1 MITKIT
7 TRYFKRFDEQ
17 EFPLETLTML
27 AGPNNSG
34 KSTLLQAVMV
44 WSLAMQKWWEKK
56 GPGSGSKSKD
66 RTGAPVT
73 RQEFT
78 ALPLP
83 SMDQL
88 WSDTHTSLRKDE
100 GKQGSPRPLVISLH
114 GVDQAGA
121 AWRFGFEFRY
131 NGPEQIHVKPV
142 AEDLPH
148 LEAARSFVSVVYVP
162 PFSGIGVNETR
173 HDRPYQDMLI
183 GQGKAG
189 DILRNLLLEV
199 SESEDSSRWDT
210 LEQVV
215 EDVFGYRILRPVYQ
229 GMPFITCQYLRGLP
243 PGRGRSG
250 YPPLDI
256 STTGSGFHQVLLIL
270 AFMLARPSS
279 LILLDE
285 PDAHLH
291 VLLQKELYDIL
302 RGLCRDTNG
311 QLVIATHSEVL
322 IDNTSPRQILSF
334 YREPHPLVSTV
345 DRDQL
350 REALKRVSSLEL
362 LLLENSHGI
371 LYLEG
376 STDFDLLKAWAAVLD
391 HPLKDWFANLPFWQN
406 NKGRDPKEARAH
418 FFALKAVKPDINGV
432 LLLDGDNRSLPDR
445 ELKADGLTILRWD
458 RYEAESYLLH
468 PASLERYLNQ
478 AKGPL
483 FVKPALDYL
492 KEQMPPAFF
501 NNPLETSNFLRA
513 EPASKTLL
521 PELLKRAEISLPK
534 SDFFLLAR
542 QMHAEEIP
550 DEVGEMLTRIQ
561 NVIQNIASP
570 SKTTA

>member
-1 MITKIT
+1 MITKVTI
-7 TRYFKRFDEQ
+7 RYFKRFEEQ
-17 EFPLETLTML
+17 TFPFESLTML

-34 KSTLLQAVMV
+34 KTTLLQAVMV

-73 RQEFT
+73 RHEFT

-88 WSDTHTSLRKDE
+88 WTDTHTSLRKDE
-100 GKQGSPRPLVISLH
+100 GKQGSPRPLIISLH
-114 GVDQAGA
+114 GVDDTGE

-142 AEDLPH
+142 VEDLPH
-148 LEAARSFVSVVYVP
+148 LEIAKNRASVVYVP

-199 SESEDSSRWDT
+199 SEAPDSSRWEE
-210 LEQVV
+210 LERVV
-215 EDVFGYRILRPVYQ
+215 QMVFGYRILRPVYQ
-229 GMPFITCQYLRGLP
+229 GMPYITCQYLKGLP
-243 PGRGRSG
+243 PTKGFGG
-250 YPPLDI
+250 LPQLDV

-302 RGLCRDTNG
+302 RELCHKTG
-311 QLVIATHSEVL
+311 SQLVIATHSEVL

-334 YREPHPLVSTV
+334 YREPHPLASDV

-362 LLLENSHGI
+362 LMLENARGI

-376 STDFDLLKAWAAVLD
+376 NTDFDLLKAWADVID
-391 HPLKDWFANLPFWQN
+391 HPIKAWFDSLPFWQN

-418 FFALKAVKPDINGV
+418 FFALKAVKPDIEAV

-445 ELKADGLTILRWD
+445 ELTADGLTILRWD

-468 PASLERYLNQ
+468 PVSLERFLSQ
-478 AKGPL
+478 EKGPL
-483 FVKPALDYL
+483 FAKPALDYL
-492 KEQMPPAFF
+492 REQMPPAFF
-501 NNPLETSNFLRA
+501 DAPLEASNFLRS

-542 QMHAEEIP
+542 QMKDHELP
-550 DEVGEMLTRIQ
+550 PEVWDNLSAIQ
-561 NVIQNIASP
+561 QVVTEAP
-570 SKTTA
+570 

>member
-1 MITKIT
+1 MITKVT
-7 TRYFKRFDEQ
+7 TRYFKQFEEQ
-17 EFPLETLTML
+17 EFPLESLTVL

-34 KSTLLQAVMV
+34 KTTLLQAVMV
-44 WSLAMQKWWEKK
+44 WNLAMQKWWEKR

-88 WSDTHTSLRKDE
+88 WTDTHTSLRKHE
-100 GKQGSPRPLVISLH
+100 GKQGAPRPLVITLH
-114 GVDQAGA
+114 GIDGLGV

-131 NGPEQIHVKPV
+131 SGPEQIHVKPV
-142 AEDLPH
+142 SEDFPH
-148 LEAARSFVSVVYVP
+148 LEIARARASVVYVP

-199 SESEDSSRWDT
+199 SEAGDSARWEK
-210 LEQVV
+210 LESII
-215 EDVFGYRILRPVYQ
+215 ESVFRYRILRPIYQ
-229 GMPFITCQYLRGLP
+229 GLPFIGCQYLKGLP
-243 PGRGRSG
+243 RGKSLG
-250 YPPLDI
+250 GLAPLDI

-270 AFMLARPSS
+270 SFMLARPSS

-291 VLLQKELYDIL
+291 FLLQKELYDIL
-302 RGLCRDTNG
+302 RGLCHETKS

-334 YREPHPLVSTV
+334 YNSPHPLASEV
-345 DRDQL
+345 DRNQL
-350 REALKRVSSLEL
+350 REALKRVNSLEL
-362 LLLENSHGI
+362 LQLENAKGI
-371 LYLEG
+371 LYVEG
-376 STDFDLLKAWAAVLD
+376 ATDFDLLKAWAGVLG
-391 HPLKDWFANLPFWQN
+391 HPLQAWFDGLPFWQN
-406 NKGRDPKEARAH
+406 NKGRNPKEARAH
-418 FFALKAVKPDINGV
+418 FFALKAIRPEIRAV
-432 LLLDGDNRSLPDR
+432 LLLDGDNRDMPDR
-445 ELKADGLTILRWD
+445 EITADGLTILRWD

-468 PASLERYLNQ
+468 PASLERFLNREN
-478 AKGPL
+478 GEL
-483 FVKPALDYL
+483 FARPALDYL
-492 KEQMPPAFF
+492 HQQLPPAFF
-501 NNPLETSNFLRA
+501 SNPLETSNFLRS

-521 PELLKRAEISLPK
+521 PELLMRAELVLPK
-534 SDFFLLAR
+534 SDYFIIASR
-542 QMHAEEIP
+542 MHPEEIP
-550 DEVGEMLTRIQ
+550 MEVVQKLDAIR
-561 NVIQNIASP
+561 NIVDGSHA
-570 SKTTA
+570 

>member
-1 MITKIT
+1 MITHIT
-7 TRYFKRFDEQ
+7 TRYFKQFEEQ
-17 EFPLETLTML
+17 EFPLESLTLL

-34 KSTLLQAVMV
+34 KTTLLQAVMV
-44 WSLAMQKWWEKK
+44 WNLAMQKWWEKK

-88 WSDTHTSLRKDE
+88 WTDTHTSLRKHE

-114 GVDQAGA
+114 GIDAQGV

-131 NGPEQIHVKPV
+131 SGPEQVHVKPV
-142 AEDLPH
+142 SEDLPH
-148 LEAARSFVSVVYVP
+148 LETARERASVVYVP

-199 SESEDSSRWDT
+199 SEHEDQNRWEQ
-210 LEQVV
+210 LESVI
-215 EDVFGYRILRPVYQ
+215 ESVFRYRILRPVYQ
-229 GMPFITCQYLRGLP
+229 GLPFIACQYLKGIPAGKSLGGLA
-243 PGRGRSG
+243 
-250 YPPLDI
+250 PLDI

-302 RGLCRDTNG
+302 RGICRDTRS

-334 YREPHPLVSTV
+334 YDTPHPLASEV
-345 DRDQL
+345 DRNQL
-350 REALKRVSSLEL
+350 REALKRVNSLEL
-362 LLLENSHGI
+362 LLLEKAKGI
-371 LYLEG
+371 LYVEG
-376 STDFDLLKAWAAVLD
+376 GTDFDLLKAWADVLD
-391 HPLKDWFANLPFWQN
+391 NPLKAWFDGLPFWQN
-406 NKGRDPKEARAH
+406 NKGRNPKEARAH
-418 FFALKAVKPDINGV
+418 FFALKAIKPEIQSV
-432 LLLDGDNRSLPDR
+432 LLLDGDNRNLADR
-445 ELKADGLTILRWD
+445 EITADGLTILRWD

-468 PASLERYLNQ
+468 PGSLERFLHRE
-478 AKGPL
+478 KGEL
-483 FVKPALDYL
+483 FARPALEYL
-492 KEQMPPAFF
+492 RSQLPPAFF
-501 NNPLETSNFLRA
+501 TNPLETSNFLRS
-513 EPASKTLL
+513 EPASKSLL
-521 PELLKRAEISLPK
+521 PELFKRADLVLPK
-534 SDFFLLAR
+534 SDYLLIAS
-542 QMHAEEIP
+542 QMRREEIP
-550 DEVGEMLTRIQ
+550 VEILEKLDAIRDIVG
-561 NVIQNIASP
+561 A
-570 SKTTA
+570 

>member
-7 TRYFKRFDEQ
+7 TRYFKRFEEQ
-17 EFPLETLTML
+17 EFPLESLTML

-44 WSLAMQKWWEKK
+44 WNLAMQKWWEKK

-88 WSDTHTSLRKDE
+88 WTDTHTSLRKDE
-100 GKQGSPRPLVISLH
+100 GKQGSPRPLVITLH
-114 GVDQAGA
+114 GKEESGDE
-121 AWRFGFEFRY
+121 WKFGFEFRY
-131 NGPEQIHVKPV
+131 SGPEQIHVKPV
-142 AEDLPH
+142 VEDLAH
-148 LEAARSFVSVVYVP
+148 LENAKERVSVVYVP

-199 SESEDSSRWDT
+199 SDSEDPTRWER
-210 LEQVV
+210 LERVV
-215 EDVFGYRILRPVYQ
+215 EGIFHYRILRPAYQ
-229 GMPFITCQYLRGLP
+229 GMPFITCQYLKGVPPVKGL
-243 PGRGRSG
+243 GGFA
-250 YPPLDI
+250 PLDI

-302 RGLCRDTNG
+302 RGLCHETSG
-311 QLVIATHSEVL
+311 QMVIATHSEVL

-334 YREPHPLVSTV
+334 YREPHPLASEV
-345 DRDQL
+345 DRSQL
-350 REALKRVSSLEL
+350 REALKRVNSLEL
-362 LLLENSHGI
+362 LLLENAKGI
-371 LYLEG
+371 LYVEG
-376 STDFDLLKAWAAVLD
+376 STDFDLLKAWTSVLN
-391 HPLKDWFANLPFWQN
+391 HPLKQWFMDLPFWQN
-406 NKGRDPKEARAH
+406 NKGRNPKEARAH
-418 FFALKAVKPDINGV
+418 FFALKAIKPDIQAV
-432 LLLDGDNRSLPDR
+432 LLLDGDNRDMPDR
-445 ELKADGLTILRWD
+445 ELSADGLTILRWD

-468 PASLERYLNQ
+468 PESLARFLHRE
-478 AKGPL
+478 KGEL
-483 FVKPALDYL
+483 FSQPALDYL
-492 KEQMPPAFF
+492 REQMPPAFF
-501 NNPLETSNFLRA
+501 SNPLETSNFLRS

-521 PELLKRAEISLPK
+521 PELLIRANLTLPK
-534 SDFFLLAR
+534 SDFFLIAQ
-542 QMHAEEIP
+542 QMRAHEIP
-550 DEVGEMLTRIQ
+550 IEVIDKLNAVGLIL
-561 NVIQNIASP
+561 
-570 SKTTA
+570 

>member
-7 TRYFKRFDEQ
+7 TRYFKRFESQ
-17 EFPLETLTML
+17 EFPLDSLSLL

-44 WSLAMQKWWEKK
+44 WNLAMQKWWEKK
-56 GPGSGSKSKD
+56 GPGSGSKAKD
-66 RTGAPVT
+66 RSGAPIT

-88 WSDTHTSLRKDE
+88 WTDTHTSLRKDE
-100 GKQGSPRPLVISLH
+100 GKQGSPRPMVITLH
-114 GVDQAGA
+114 GVDGDGEGWQ
-121 AWRFGFEFRY
+121 FGFEFRY

-142 AEDLPH
+142 PADLPH
-148 LEAARSFVSVVYVP
+148 LETAKGRVSVVYVP

-199 SESEDSSRWDT
+199 AESADLARWGR
-210 LEQVV
+210 LESVV
-215 EDVFGYRILRPVYQ
+215 EQVFGYRILRPVYD
-229 GMPFITCQYLRGLP
+229 GVPYITCQYLKGVP
-243 PGRGRSG
+243 TGRGFG
-250 YPPLDI
+250 GLAPLDV

-270 AFMLARPSS
+270 AFMLARGSS

-291 VLLQKELYDIL
+291 VLLQKQLYDIL
-302 RGLCRDTNG
+302 RRLCHETKG

-322 IDNTSPRQILSF
+322 IDSTSPSQIVSF
-334 YREPHPLVSTV
+334 YREPHRLASEA
-345 DRDQL
+345 DRDQV
-350 REALKRVSSLEL
+350 REALKRVSSLDL
-362 LLLENSHGI
+362 LLAENACGV
-371 LYLEG
+371 LYVEG
-376 STDFDLLKAWAAVLD
+376 TTDFDLLKAWASVLD
-391 HPLKDWFANLPFWQN
+391 HPIREWFGNLPFWQN
-406 NKGRDPKEARAH
+406 NQGRNPREARAH
-418 FFALKAVKPDINGV
+418 FFALKAIRPDLKGV

-445 ELKADGLTILRWD
+445 EISGEGLAVLRWE

-468 PASLERYLNQ
+468 PTSLERFI
-478 AKGPL
+478 ADEKGAL
-483 FVKPALDYL
+483 FAQPAMQYFRD
-492 KEQMPPAFF
+492 QMPPAFF
-501 NNPLETSNFLRA
+501 KDPLESSHFLRS

-521 PELLKRAEISLPK
+521 PDLIRRSDMTLPK
-534 SDFFLLAR
+534 SDYFLLAR
-542 QMHAEEIP
+542 QMKREEVPAEVA
-550 DEVGEMLTRIQ
+550 DKLTAIQ
-561 NVIQNIASP
+561 SVVMP
-570 SKTTA
+570 

>member
-7 TRYFKRFDEQ
+7 TRNFKRFKEQ
-17 EFPLETLTML
+17 TFPLESLTML

-44 WSLAMQKWWEKK
+44 WNLAMQKWWEKK
-56 GPGSGSKSKD
+56 GPGSESKSKA

-88 WSDTHTSLRKDE
+88 WTDTHTSLRKDE
-100 GKQGSPRPLVISLH
+100 GKQGSPRLLVITLH
-114 GVDQAGA
+114 GEDDAGNE
-121 AWRFGFEFRY
+121 WQFGFEFRY
-131 NGPEQIHVKPV
+131 SGPEQIHVKPV
-142 AEDLPH
+142 VEDSPH
-148 LEAARSFVSVVYVP
+148 LDSARNRVSVVYVP

-199 SESEDSSRWDT
+199 SEAKDPTRWDQ
-210 LEQVV
+210 LERVV
-215 EDVFGYRILRPVYQ
+215 EEIFGYRILRPVYQ
-229 GMPFITCQYLRGLP
+229 GMPYITCQYLKEVPQGKGL
-243 PGRGRSG
+243 GRLA
-250 YPPLDI
+250 PLDI

-270 AFMLARPSS
+270 AFMHARPSS

-302 RGLCRDTNG
+302 RGLCHETNG

-322 IDNTSPRQILSF
+322 IDNTSPQQILSF
-334 YREPHPLVSTV
+334 YREPHPLASKV
-345 DRDQL
+345 DRNQL
-350 REALKRVSSLEL
+350 REALKRVNSREL
-362 LLLENSHGI
+362 LLLENAKGI
-371 LYLEG
+371 LYVEG

-391 HPLKDWFANLPFWQN
+391 HPLRAWFGDLPFWQN
-406 NKGRDPKEARAH
+406 NKGRDPKEASAH
-418 FFALKAVKPDINGV
+418 FFALKAIKPEIQAV
-432 LLLDGDNRSLPDR
+432 LLLDGDNRHMPDR
-445 ELKADGLTILRWD
+445 ELTANGLTLLRWE
-458 RYEAESYLLH
+458 RYEAECYLLH
-468 PASLERYLNQ
+468 PESLERYLHQVN
-478 AKGPL
+478 GEL
-483 FVKPALDYL
+483 FSKRALDYL
-492 KEQMPPAFF
+492 REQIPPAFF
-501 NNPLETSNFLRA
+501 SNPLETSHFLRS

-521 PELLKRAEISLPK
+521 PELLMRADLSLPK
-534 SDFFLLAR
+534 SDFFLIAQ
-542 QMHAEEIP
+542 QMRADEIP
-550 DEVGEMLTRIQ
+550 GEVVEKLNAIEQIVQDR
-561 NVIQNIASP
+561 S
-570 SKTTA
+570 